1 MAAGSSRKDSSPG
14 RFRPEWMEWLRWA
27 YRAAI
32 VLALLAGG
40 LYGFHEAEQK
50 LISDPRF
57 RIAGAP
63 EYGMEPPGIRI
74 EGVSHAS
81 RKEIL
86 DVFAND
92 TEKSLYL
99 LPAAERCRQL
109 GRIEW
114 VKSATVARLWP
125 NEVLVQIRERIP
137 VALLRADA
145 KRGWLVD
152 AEGVL
157 MRIPPNMDMRLPVVK
172 GLSGKDTPEQRAE
185 RIKRM
190 LRVMKDSG
198 PHGEK
203 FKMIDVSDMD
213 NVKVT
218 LPVGDRSL
226 TLWLGGR
233 NFLSRID
240 GFEASYPRILREM
253 PSDTVFDLRL
263 DNRISNVPEA
273 GQDVKGE

>member
-1 MAAGSSRKDSSPG
+1 
-14 RFRPEWMEWLRWA
+14 
-27 YRAAI
+27 
-32 VLALLAGG
+32 
-40 LYGFHEAEQK
+40 
-50 LISDPRF
+50 
-57 RIAGAP
+57 
-63 EYGMEPPGIRI
+63 
-74 EGVSHAS
+74 
-81 RKEIL
+81 
-86 DVFAND
+86 
-92 TEKSLYL
+92 
-99 LPAAERCRQL
+99 
-109 GRIEW
+109 
-114 VKSATVARLWP
+114 
-125 NEVLVQIRERIP
+125 
-137 VALLRADA
+137 
-145 KRGWLVD
+145 
-152 AEGVL
+152 
-157 MRIPPNMDMRLPVVK
+157 MDMRLPVVK